1 MRNVL
6 KWMLAAAVL
15 AALLTACS
23 RENLQQIGLVGIET
37 TFEVTPETAAVGE
50 EVSIKAQ
57 FTGVELDEKSN
68 VQIVVIVDQQPVR
81 LEHQYEGGGTYT
93 ASYRF
98 EQAGTYNVDLHL
110 YYEDIHIYKKSKV
123 EVQ

>member
-81 LEHQYEGGGTYT
+81 LEHQYEGDNTYT